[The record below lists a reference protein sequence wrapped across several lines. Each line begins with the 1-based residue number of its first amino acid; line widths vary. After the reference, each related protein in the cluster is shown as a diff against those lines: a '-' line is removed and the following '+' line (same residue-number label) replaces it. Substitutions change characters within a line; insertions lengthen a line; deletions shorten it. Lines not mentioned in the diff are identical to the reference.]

1 MNDSVVVVFL
11 CARTHPKKLQT
22 ILTNLAKMEANEP
35 TVSQSYNARHR
46 RRSSPY
52 LINIQEKAIRNA
64 GLVMS
69 NNRETANKEKNPNKT
84 KIGKEDVT
92 WFIPPN
98 TKKGQQQSRRQVK
111 NSCIICIIIRGE
123 VPFVHTLIKIKDI
136 KGQKEKNE
144 SNKLE
149 ITKKKKQK

>member
-1 MNDSVVVVFL
+1 MILLLLFF
-11 CARTHPKKLQT
+11 CALAHVQKSCKQF
-22 ILTNLAKMEANEP
+22 LTNLAKMEANEP

-98 TKKGQQQSRRQVK
+98 TKKRATAEQAAG
-111 NSCIICIIIRGE
+111 
-123 VPFVHTLIKIKDI
+123 
-136 KGQKEKNE
+136 
-144 SNKLE
+144 
-149 ITKKKKQK
+149 KK